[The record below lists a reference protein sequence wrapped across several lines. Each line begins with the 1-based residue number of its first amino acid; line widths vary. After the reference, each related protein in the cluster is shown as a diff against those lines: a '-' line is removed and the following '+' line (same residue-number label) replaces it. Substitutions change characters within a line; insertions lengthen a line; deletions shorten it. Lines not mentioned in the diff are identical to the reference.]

1 MTLFALLSLIEWDH
15 DVFYLLNTEWT
26 NAFFDWALPIWRN
39 AYFWIPLYIF
49 IILFSVFNYGKKGYW
64 FIVFLI
70 LAVGCADIMSSHI
83 VKKSIKRVRP
93 CNNPEMQQV
102 RNLVRCGSGYSF
114 TSSHA
119 TNHFAVGYFIFATM
133 GIRFRKI
140 RGWLMAWAASISYGQ
155 VYVGVHFPVD
165 IISGMLLGI
174 LIARIFVWLYR
185 ISGKAIPEFTPAYRG
200 APS

>member
-15 DVFYLLNTEWT
+15 DMFYLFNSEWT

-49 IILFSVFNYGKKGYW
+49 IILFSFFNYGKKGYW
-64 FIVFLI
+64 FILFLI
-70 LAVGCADIMSSHI
+70 MAVGAADIMSSHV

-93 CNNPEMQQV
+93 CNNTEMVEV

-119 TNHFAVGYFIFATM
+119 TNHFAVGYFLFATM

-140 RGWLMAWAASISYGQ
+140 RWWLMAWAASISYGQ

-165 IISGMLLGI
+165 IVSGMILGI
-174 LIARIFVWLYR
+174 LIARVFVWLYR
-185 ISGKAIPEFTPAYRG
+185 ISGKAIPEFTPG
-200 APS
+200 